1 MSVGSALR
9 GMGRKNMTGRLRAVK
24 PQRAPLPGVCG
35 ACADDALQRRRPRSD
50 VRRVT
55 LCTAW
60 PRVPRLSM
68 HWTFL
73 ERAEVPDGS
82 ELRLYQ
88 RGGHFMIRAAGTELM
103 ASHNYSSEEALA
115 SLACQRV
122 GQQRKVRFLVGGL
135 GMGYTLAAALRQLR
149 SDAEVVV
156 AELVPAVVRWNR
168 EYFGHL
174 AAFPLDDPR
183 VRVREEDVA
192 HILRGSRDAFD
203 AVLLDVDNGPE
214 GLTREKN
221 DWLYGGAGLRNS
233 RMALR
238 ENGVLAVWSAGDD
251 DSFTARL
258 RRAGF
263 EVEVCRGHKAPKQ
276 RRYSRHVV
284 WLATPNEVEDERP
297 AAPSVQRGGRQV
309 RSTQLEPRR
318 RAR

>member
-1 MSVGSALR
+1 
-9 GMGRKNMTGRLRAVK
+9 
-24 PQRAPLPGVCG
+24 
-35 ACADDALQRRRPRSD
+35 
-50 VRRVT
+50 
-55 LCTAW
+55 
-60 PRVPRLSM
+60 M

-73 ERAEVPDGS
+73 ESAEVPDGS

-168 EYFGHL
+168 QYFGHL

-183 VRVREEDVA
+183 VRVVEGDVA
-192 HILRGSRDAFD
+192 HVLREARGSFD

-214 GLTREKN
+214 GLTRVKN
-221 DWLYGGAGLRNS
+221 DWLYGGAGLRS
-233 RMALR
+233 ARMALR
-238 ENGVLAVWSAGDD
+238 QDGVLAVWSAGEDA
-251 DSFTARL
+251 SFTARL
-258 RRAGF
+258 ERAGY
-263 EVEVCRGHKAPKQ
+263 EVEVRRGHKMPKQ
-276 RRYSRHVV
+276 RRHSRHVI
-284 WLATPNEVEDERP
+284 WLATPHGEEPRALPTASARARPHTHGAARP
-297 AAPSVQRGGRQV
+297 ARP
-309 RSTQLEPRR
+309 E
-318 RAR
+318 RARVDRGRHPR

>member
-1 MSVGSALR
+1 
-9 GMGRKNMTGRLRAVK
+9 
-24 PQRAPLPGVCG
+24 
-35 ACADDALQRRRPRSD
+35 
-50 VRRVT
+50 
-55 LCTAW
+55 
-60 PRVPRLSM
+60 M

-73 ERAEVPDGS
+73 DSADVPDGG

-156 AELVPAVVRWNR
+156 VELVPAVVRWNR

-174 AAFPLDDPR
+174 ASFPLDDPR
-183 VRVREEDVA
+183 VRVRQEDVA
-192 HILRGSRDAFD
+192 QVLRDSRGAFD

-214 GLTREKN
+214 GLTRAKN
-221 DWLYGGAGLRNS
+221 DWLYGLGGLRNA

-238 ENGVLAVWSAGDD
+238 TNGVLAVWSAGEDAAF
-251 DSFTARL
+251 SARL
-258 RRAGF
+258 ERAGY

-276 RRYSRHVV
+276 RRASRHVV
-284 WLATPNEVEDERP
+284 WLATPKAVEEVSPARREPPRGPARP
-297 AAPSVQRGGRQV
+297 TR
-309 RSTQLEPRR
+309 EPRADQRR